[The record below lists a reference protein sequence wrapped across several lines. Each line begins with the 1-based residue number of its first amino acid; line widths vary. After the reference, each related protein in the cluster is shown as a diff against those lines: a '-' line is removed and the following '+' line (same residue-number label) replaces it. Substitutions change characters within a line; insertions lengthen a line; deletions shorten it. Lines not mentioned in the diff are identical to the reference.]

1 MKATVI
7 TADKGKLNLRAEPNK
22 QSRVLTQ
29 IPYGTNLEI
38 EYVDSTWSQ
47 TTYKDWTGYVMTK
60 YLSCGNPITKSD
72 LQQIV
77 NSLKAT
83 LETIENIL
91 K

>member
-22 QSRVLTQ
+22 QSRVLAQ
-29 IPYGTNLEI
+29 IPYGANLDI
-38 EYVDSTWSQ
+38 EYFDSTWSK
-47 TTYKDWTGYVMTK
+47 TSYKEYTGYVMTK